1 MLYICIEHL
10 NIKIMKKLI
19 LSFIKRHEQK
29 SKLDLISELL
39 ISGSVE
45 DNIELFN
52 KVKSKFHYEMD
63 LEKNR
68 KEKEIQL
75 INRIRPIRQSDPAF
89 DKPLPKDCKVEFE
102 VVNGEIK
109 QKK

>member
-1 MLYICIEHL
+1 
-10 NIKIMKKLI
+10 MKKLI
-19 LSFIKRHEQK
+19 LGFIKRHEQK

-45 DNIELFN
+45 DNIDLFN

-68 KEKEIQL
+68 KQKEIHL
-75 INRIRPIRQSDPAF
+75 INRIRPFKEIDSNF
-89 DKPLPKDCKVEFE
+89 DKKIYDLETNFE
-102 VVNGEIK
+102 IVNPCV
-109 QKK
+109 